1 MKTPATMPPTM
12 EEEFMLLRRRA
23 ALGLLAAPATARAQ
37 SPWPTRPVTF
47 LVPFAP
53 GGASDIVA
61 RAIGNRM
68 AMQVGQPVAVDNK
81 PAANG
86 QIAARQLARSAPDGY
101 TALVGSIGV
110 FALNAVLYRDPGY
123 DPVRDFAPVT
133 LAVTTP
139 NVLVVHPERVP
150 ATDLPGVL
158 AWMRANRGNVFHAT
172 SGTGSS
178 PHLTME
184 LFTQV
189 TGTEAT
195 HVPSRG
201 AATAMTDQLAG
212 RTQLSFQGLGTI
224 LGPVRDGKLRAILVT
239 SAERDPLLP
248 DVPTARECGLT
259 DFEVA
264 SWQAVMVPA
273 AVPEDTL
280 RRVHAAVTGALKDP
294 EVAPR
299 LEEVGY
305 RVVGNTPAEFA
316 AFQRA
321 EIARWRR
328 VAEAARISLD

>member
-1 MKTPATMPPTM
+1 MR
-12 EEEFMLLRRRA
+12 LQRRA
-23 ALGLLAAPATARAQ
+23 ALGLWAAPALAQ
-37 SPWPTRPVTF
+37 TPPQTPPPWPTRPVTF

-68 AMQVGQPVAVDNK
+68 AQQTGQAVAVDNK

-101 TALVGSIGV
+101 TVLVGSIGV

-123 DPVRDFAPVT
+123 NPVRDFAPVT

-139 NVLVVHPERVP
+139 NVLVVNPDRVP

-158 AWMRANRGNVFHAT
+158 AWMRANRGQVFHAT
-172 SGTGSS
+172 SGIGSS

-184 LFTQV
+184 LFTQM
-189 TGTEAT
+189 TGTEAI

-201 AATAMTDQLAG
+201 GASAVTDQLAG
-212 RTQLSFQGLGTI
+212 RTQISFQGLGTI

-248 DVPTARECGLT
+248 ETPTARECGLT
-259 DFEVA
+259 EFEVS
-264 SWQAVMVPA
+264 SWQAVMAPA
-273 AVPEDTL
+273 AVSEPVL
-280 RRVHAAVTGALKDP
+280 ARLHAAVTGALRDP

-299 LEEVGY
+299 LEAVGY
-305 RVVGNTPAEFA
+305 RVVGNSPGEYA